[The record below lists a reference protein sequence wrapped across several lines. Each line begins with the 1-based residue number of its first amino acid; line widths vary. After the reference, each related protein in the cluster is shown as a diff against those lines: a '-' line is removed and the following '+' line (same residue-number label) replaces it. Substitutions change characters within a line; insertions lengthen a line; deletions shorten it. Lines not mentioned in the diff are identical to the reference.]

1 MIFWIVGGLLYAFF
15 GIINAITIAICI
27 AEDSFRSSNPLEY
40 WLALIICFFIWPYF
54 LIKTMVEA
62 IKTKNNGKH

>member
-1 MIFWIVGGLLYAFF
+1 MIFWIIGGILYAFF

-27 AEDSFRSSNPLEY
+27 VEDNFRSSNPLEY
-40 WLALIICFFIWPYF
+40 WLALMICFLIWPYF
-54 LIKTMVEA
+54 LVKTMVEA